1 MTVPAPSSLPVVI
14 DSDALRAMTVPAPSS
29 LPVVIDSDTVS
40 SFTFGGPKGS
50 VPVVANG
57 VNVNTA
63 ISSLQTSVT
72 GLLLG
77 GIEEDQKLTA
87 LRHRVTDLEQ
97 MPFPPFTIPLVSVAD
112 TTRGHV
118 QMAML
123 SFDPSLYAVAGKTTV
138 LTLVI
143 TGFTTADPSDFVTG
157 MFYLLPYG
165 SSTSISPTVMFDQS
179 TYLVPSTALGDVY
192 IPSTTNPTIY
202 ELSGFH
208 TGTGGVIH
216 FGASLRIS
224 WRS

>member
-1 MTVPAPSSLPVVI
+1 MPDPSTSTT
-14 DSDALRAMTVPAPSS
+14 AM
-29 LPVVIDSDTVS
+29 PVVIDSDTVS
-40 SFTFGGPKGS
+40 SFTFGGPHGS
-50 VPVVANG
+50 VPVVVNG

-63 ISSLQTSVT
+63 IGSLQTSVT
-72 GLLLG
+72 ELLLG

-87 LRHRVTDLEQ
+87 LRRRVTDLEQ
-97 MPFPPFTIPLVSVAD
+97 NPFPPFTIPLVSVAD
-112 TTRGHV
+112 TTTGHV

-143 TGFTTADPSDFVTG
+143 TGFTTADPSAGDFVTG

-165 SSTSISPTVMFDQS
+165 SSTVISPTVMFDQS

-202 ELSGFH
+202 ELRGFH
-208 TGTGGVIH
+208 TGTGGAIH